1 MKTWKKNWRWPF
13 RVTEWPLTR
22 VRAVLAAA
30 CLTAFAALPGCV
42 RTTDG
47 VAAWTGAP
55 VQSTASQSTTGNRE
69 PVPGIETTLP
79 DHIPPDAF
87 ACLPELAGIGIGTV
101 AQVSDPAAPRITV
114 TRPDGWTSEPG
125 QREVALTLTGPD
137 GLTGSVTIAAT
148 KLDPAAAF
156 ADYAAM
162 LTRSKPD
169 LHVDT
174 VGAPFCGYSSQK
186 LTGTYLGPSGTLDF
200 ADRITHIWTNTD
212 KYLVTTHLEG
222 SADAPGFDAAKTALM
237 QDFAVVIP

>member
-30 CLTAFAALPGCV
+30 CLTAIAALSGCV

-47 VAAWTGAP
+47 VPTWTGEAAK
-55 VQSTASQSTTGNRE
+55 STAPPSTTSSST

-79 DHIPPDAF
+79 DRMPPDAF
-87 ACLPELAGIGIGTV
+87 ACFPEPTGIGIGTV
-101 AQVSDPAAPRITV
+101 AQVSDAAAPRITV
-114 TRPDGWTSEPG
+114 TRPDGWTSESG
-125 QREVALTLTGPD
+125 RDVALTLAGPD
-137 GLTGSVTIAAT
+137 GLAGTVTITAT

-156 ADYAAM
+156 ADYAVM

-186 LTGTYLGPSGTLDF
+186 LTGTYLGPPGTLDF
-200 ADRITHIWTNTD
+200 ADRVTHIWTNTD
-212 KYLVTTHLEG
+212 KYLVTIHLEG
-222 SADAPGFDAAKTALM
+222 AADAPGFDAAKTALM